1 MQPSLTT
8 DRVRPAAALFFVAV
22 VCAVGGAAPA
32 CAQPRAGA
40 GADFDEPAQR
50 RGSLPPGVRVLSNVP
65 YGEDAQQRMD
75 VYVPPGAKRAPVLFM
90 VHGGAWRFGDK
101 TNGRVVTNK
110 LARWAPRG
118 FVFVSVDY
126 RLLPGTDPL
135 RQADDVARALA
146 VVQAQASRW
155 SADPGKVILMGH
167 SAGAHLVAF
176 LSAAPAKAY
185 ALGAKPWLGSV
196 ILDSAALDVEAIMQ
210 RRHLPLYDRA
220 FGGDPGYW
228 RSASPVRQLSSSAP
242 PMLLVC
248 SERRMDDS
256 CGAARQ
262 FADKAASVG
271 ARASVLPQNL
281 SHREINEDLGLPGD
295 YTQAV
300 EQFMRTLDESV
311 AASLAKR

>member
-1 MQPSLTT
+1 MT
-8 DRVRPAAALFFVAV
+8 DRGPLATVLPLLIAV
-22 VCAVGGAAPA
+22 SVGGAAA
-32 CAQPRAGA
+32 A
-40 GADFDEPAQR
+40 
-50 RGSLPPGVRVLSNVP
+50 GSLPPGVRLLPNVP
-65 YGEDAQQRMD
+65 YGEEAQQRMD
-75 VYVPPGAKRAPVLFM
+75 VYVPSRARRAPVLFM

-126 RLLPGTDPL
+126 RLLPGADPL

-146 VVQAQASRW
+146 AVQAQATRW
-155 SADPGKVILMGH
+155 GADPGKVILMGH
-167 SAGAHLVAF
+167 SAGAHLVAL

-185 ALGAKPWLGSV
+185 ALGVKPWLGSV

-228 RSASPVRQLSSSAP
+228 RSASAVRQLSSSAA

-256 CGAARQ
+256 CGMARQ

-271 ARASVLPQNL
+271 GRTSVLPQDL
-281 SHREINEDLGLPGD
+281 SHREINEDLGRPGA
-295 YTQAV
+295 YTDAV
-300 EQFMRTLDESV
+300 EAFLRTLDKSV
-311 AASLAKR
+311 ATALASR